1 MSVIKTNTDVEP
13 FVIKQ
18 FLGLNLTKTGDT
30 QIKNGES
37 GNMDNFVITND
48 YKLKKADGY
57 KSIYKFTKRIRG
69 LFEYKVGTYTYLL
82 IATDGKLYRI
92 EKADLD
98 DDSGWENLTPT
109 QIGSITDAD
118 TTFFLF
124 DGKVYILTGNEYK
137 SYDGTTL
144 QDVEGYVPLVYIGT
158 PPAGGGTEYDEINML
173 TGKKHQQFN
182 GDGTSTQYQL
192 TEDDIDSLDSVEV
205 DGSPI
210 TIVTTTPGAGE
221 CKVDKATGIVTFG
234 AAPSV
239 GNDNVDI
246 YWEKDND
253 LRKYINK
260 MRAGIVFGGDVDTK
274 VFLYGSSLEPNR
286 IRYSTTAGGAPSAEY
301 FPATLQADVGVS
313 NFAVTDCTRQY
324 DRLIITT
331 NKPEAYYL
339 TIDLIDVNGYS
350 TPSVQTFPLNEVHG
364 NIAFA
369 QGQLINNDPVTIEQG
384 QIIRWKSTNVRDER
398 NMYVISEKIKDDLI
412 TYDLKAAITCDFQDR
427 NQYWL
432 AINNKVYIYNYS
444 NDTYS
449 RLTLPDEVE
458 KLCVI
463 GSNMYMAIVDSENSK
478 YKLVKWDANY
488 QDYDGETTN
497 AHWEM
502 NFSNFGASYL
512 RKTLRKVWVTMQ
524 PQMNSSA
531 TVGFITNKEKSSQTI
546 AKTIEY
552 SFSLFDDVD
561 FSDWSFEVSY
571 NPQPFRLKLK
581 AKKWTNLKLTID
593 NNNSS
598 DCTIL
603 ELAMKVETSGE
614 SK

>member
-1 MSVIKTNTDVEP
+1 MSVIQTNTDIAP
-13 FVIKQ
+13 FVIKN
-18 FLGLNLTKTGDT
+18 FLGLNITKTGDT
-30 QIKNGES
+30 QIQNGES

-48 YKLKKADGY
+48 LKLKKADGY
-57 KSIYKFTKRIRG
+57 KCVCDFETPIRG
-69 LFEYKVGTYTYLL
+69 MYEYKTGLYTYLL
-82 IATDGKLYRI
+82 IATNGKLYQI
-92 EKADLD
+92 EKSDLD
-98 DDSGWENLTPT
+98 DDSTWDSLTPT
-109 QIGSITDAD
+109 EIGSITDSD

-158 PPAGGGTEYDEINML
+158 SAGPDGGGTEYDQINLL

-182 GDGTSTQYQL
+182 GDGTTKVFNLAQENISNVYRVIVNGVDVASTAY
-192 TEDDIDSLDSVEV
+192 TV
-205 DGSPI
+205 DTS
-210 TIVTTTPGAGE
+210 AG
-221 CKVDKATGIVTFG
+221 TVTFTN
-234 AAPSV
+234 APSE

-246 YWEKDND
+246 YWEKDDGN
-253 LRKYINK
+253 RNFINN

-274 VFLYGSSLEPNR
+274 VFLYGNPNEPNR
-286 IRYSTTAGGAPSAEY
+286 IRYSATAGGVPSAEY
-301 FPATLQADVGVS
+301 FPATNQADIGVS
-313 NFAVTDCTRQY
+313 NFMVTDCTRQY

-339 TIDLIDVNGYS
+339 TIDVIDVNGYA
-350 TPSVQTFPLNEVHG
+350 TASVQTFPLNEVHG

-369 QGQLINNDPVTIEQG
+369 QGQVLNNDPVTVEQG

-398 NMYVISEKIKDDLI
+398 NMTVISGKIKEDLI
-412 TYDLKAAITCDFQDR
+412 DYDLKGAKTCDYQDR

-432 AINNKVYIYNYS
+432 AIGNRIYIYNYV

-449 RLTLPDEVE
+449 RLMLLDTPEDF
-458 KLCVI
+458 CVV
-463 GSNMYMAIVDSENSK
+463 GRSMYMATTDSLTGK
-478 YKLVKWDANY
+478 HKLVKWDANY
-488 QDYDGETTN
+488 QDFDGKTIN

-524 PQMNSSA
+524 PQSNSSA
-531 TVGFITNKEKSSQTI
+531 TIGFITNKERSEHTKVI
-546 AKTIEY
+546 NY
-552 SFSLFDDVD
+552 SFSTLDVEDTD
-561 FSDWSFEVSY
+561 FNNWSFEVSY

-581 AKKWTNLKLTID
+581 AKKLTNLKITID
-593 NNNSS
+593 NNEGS

-603 ELAMKVETSGE
+603 ELALKMESSGE